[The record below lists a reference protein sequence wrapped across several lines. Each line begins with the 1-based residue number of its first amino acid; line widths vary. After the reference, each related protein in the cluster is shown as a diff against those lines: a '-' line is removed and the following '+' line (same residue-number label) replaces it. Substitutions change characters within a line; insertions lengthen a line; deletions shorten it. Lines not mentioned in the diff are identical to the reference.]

1 MSHEAYLR
9 NSLAKYQHPDIAKR
23 DILNVFNSYKDL
35 RPVLDT
41 FVFND
46 GTRKELLCLDGT
58 IPVPY
63 KGNTYNIPICL
74 WLMDTHP
81 YNPPMVFVK
90 PTSSMMLKTG
100 RHIDSNGRVYLPYL
114 HEWKHPQADLIG
126 LFQVLIIVFGEDPPV
141 YSKAAAPPRP
151 SYPPSTQEGN
161 MPYPASGGGMPVP
174 YPPSTT
180 AGYPSQQTPSTY
192 SGGGGGGGAYP
203 KSQWYGGSPTPGY
216 PYQGQNY
223 PPYPSTQSYAA
234 QTGAQTSGAGLQIS
248 DEQIRESL
256 LSAVKDKLKRR
267 AHEVSSQGQAELETL
282 RRTQDDLNKGKTT
295 LEQML
300 QRLEKEQSDVE
311 RTIMLLQEKD
321 EEIQQVIQ
329 KMESRGEVNVDEAV
343 VPSAPLY
350 KQLLNTF
357 AEEQAIEDAL
367 FYLSDA
373 LQRGVIDI
381 EQFLKKVRE
390 LSRKQYMQRAL
401 IQKCRQR
408 AGLPEI

>member
-58 IPVPY
+58 VPVPY

-90 PTSSMMLKTG
+90 PTSTMMLKTG
-100 RHIDSNGRVYLPYL
+100 RHIDGTGRVYLPYL
-114 HEWKHPQADLIG
+114 HEWKHPQADLLG

-141 YSKAAAPPRP
+141 YSKVAAPPRP
-151 SYPPSTQEGN
+151 AYPPTTHDGN
-161 MPYPASGGGMPVP
+161 TPYPAAGGGMPVA

-180 AGYPSQQTPSTY
+180 SGYPSQQTPSTY
-192 SGGGGGGGAYP
+192 TGGGAYP
-203 KSQWYGGSPTPGY
+203 PKNQWYGGSQPQGY
-216 PYQGQNY
+216 PYQAQSY
-223 PPYPSTQSYAA
+223 PPYPSTQSYTA
-234 QTGAQTSGAGLQIS
+234 QTGAQTSGVQITEE
-248 DEQIRESL
+248 DIRVSL
-256 LSAVKDKLKRR
+256 LSAVKDKLRRR
-267 AHEVSSQGQAELETL
+267 AQEVSSQSHAELETL

-300 QRLEKEQSDVE
+300 QRLEREQSDVE
-311 RTIMLLQEKD
+311 RTIMMLQEKD
-321 EEIQQVIQ
+321 DEIQQVIH
-329 KMESRGEVNVDEAV
+329 KMETRGEVNVDEAV
-343 VPSAPLY
+343 VPTAPLY

-367 FYLSDA
+367 YYLSDA

-390 LSRKQYMQRAL
+390 LSRKQYMLRAL
-401 IQKCRQR
+401 IQKCRQK